1 METFLQSKEVKIPKQ
16 TAPISS
22 TTSLAANASIVGAN
36 KMLVKEI
43 DFKSSFAR
51 SLSLTNDDQDDDEYG
66 GIVSGLSPC
75 IEEHM
80 TVDMCNHS
88 DGMKKMLNSETENVI
103 VSCSSNGSSGVLNAT
118 EIFNKSDEDKERLLW
133 TVDQQVCS
141 SERRHTPKTM
151 RRDEKDFDL
160 IYIPALLFNF
170 FFPSL
175 SLSLFSSCSLAS
187 IFEHFFRSF
196 Q

>member
-22 TTSLAANASIVGAN
+22 TTSLAANVSIVGAN

-51 SLSLTNDDQDDDEYG
+51 SLSITNDDQDDDEFG

-75 IEEHM
+75 IEEHT
-80 TVDMCNHS
+80 TVDMCKHS
-88 DGMKKMLNSETENVI
+88 GGMKKMLNSETENVI
-103 VSCSSNGSSGVLNAT
+103 VSCSSSSSGGFNAT

-141 SERRHTPKTM
+141 SERRRTLKTM

-175 SLSLFSSCSLAS
+175 TLFSSCSLAS